1 MIYRILLFVFISI
14 LSTPGIRSGTLSED
28 STDVRSSINKAE
40 AFFQSE
46 DYDSALVYY
55 KSANR
60 QADKADDINTLVRSF
75 SGIGATYI
83 RNAQH
88 DSAYVY
94 LTEGIQLAERHLS
107 PHDTLL
113 AGLYQNI
120 GIVYRNNGE
129 TDLARDYYMRALGIY
144 ESRPDMPLRVF
155 ASLYNNLGV
164 LYFHEGLF
172 DSSLVYLKKATHI
185 RTELYGIYH
194 RLTGESYRNIAITY
208 NRRGKIDSAI
218 EYQQKA
224 VSIFT
229 EIYGESD
236 PRVAESYSGLG
247 YYRSLQGDNTIGLEY
262 QYKALSIYEG
272 ILKKPDN
279 RVAAVYNSIGII
291 QHNIKEYEAAE
302 KSYTISMEIRKEV
315 VDENDITLA
324 NLNNNFG
331 VLYTD
336 MERYEEAIAAQLKAL
351 RIELLR
357 YGEQHPSIAATYN
370 NLGYTY
376 LRQKS
381 FDISLDYL
389 NRAEQIASELYGQ
402 HHPFLARV
410 YNNIGTVYE
419 EKGELR
425 NALTAFQKAIVAAVP
440 SFTDLLT
447 TANPEGK
454 PSLSDELLLTA
465 LLGKAKLLEKVSSQ
479 NNGRLDELY
488 AAFESYQSATE
499 VIRRAMTVIRTD
511 DSKISLSEKAH
522 EVYEGG
528 IRTAWELHKATGGI
542 HFLYEAFRLAEAN
555 KSTVLWQVITDSN
568 ARSFADIP
576 DSLLRRENDLR
587 RDISYYESEMLKSE
601 TGSDRHTR
609 FSGTLVSLK
618 TQYDRLIDRIERE
631 YPSYYELKHAA
642 SVPDIEDIR
651 KELPPNTALI
661 QYFVGINNVY
671 IFAVT
676 PDTFLAV
683 RTDEPDRMSGD
694 VSSILNALKMIDPP
708 AFYRY
713 ASELYGKLLHPV
725 DAVLDKVERLYIIPD
740 GSLFYLPFETLIK
753 KEFHT
758 DLSVNGS
765 SLIPYVIHT
774 HEIAYH
780 YSVRFLLRS
789 LKRTNRTPEIKSF
802 AGFAPV
808 FSDPRPENTVLAS
821 QTSADISRLTSDEAY
836 RSVILDTG
844 DLAPLPHSREE
855 IRTIASLFGQYG
867 LPASTY
873 LYTYASEETFK
884 SVAAEYT
891 YLHIA
896 SHGVLHESNPRFSG
910 IIFAPP
916 ASAGA
921 GEDGILFGGEMF
933 NLTLNADLIVLS
945 SCESGTGDIVKGEG
959 LLAMTRGLLYSGA
972 SNLIVSLWKVY
983 DRHTHNLMI
992 EFYRN
997 VLDGSDYSEA
1007 LRHAKLRMIETET
1020 NSFPLFWSGFI
1031 LIGGV

>member
-1 MIYRILLFVFISI
+1 MIYRSLIFVFISI
-14 LSTPGIRSGTLSED
+14 LSTPGIHSGTLPAD
-28 STDVRSSINKAE
+28 STDIGQSINKAE
-40 AFFQSE
+40 TFFQSE

-55 KSANR
+55 KIANR
-60 QADKADDINTLVRSF
+60 HAYKAGDVNTLVRSY

-83 RNAQH
+83 RKAQH
-88 DSAYVY
+88 DTAYVY
-94 LTEGIQLAERHLS
+94 LTEGIQFAENHLS

-120 GIVYRNNGE
+120 GIVYRNKGE
-129 TDLARDYYMRALGIY
+129 TEIAREYYMRALGIY
-144 ESRPDMPLRVF
+144 EFRPDTHLRVF

-172 DSSLVYLKKATHI
+172 DSSLVYLKKAAQI
-185 RTELYGIYH
+185 RTELYGTYH

-247 YYRSLQGDNTIGLEY
+247 YYRSLQGDNAIGLDY
-262 QYKALSIYEG
+262 QYKALSIYER

-291 QHNIKEYEAAE
+291 QHNIKEFEAAE
-302 KSYTISMEIRKEV
+302 KSYTKAMEIRKEV
-315 VDENDITLA
+315 VTETDITLA
-324 NLNNNFG
+324 NLYNNIG

-336 MERYEEAIAAQLKAL
+336 MERYKEAIDAQLKAL
-351 RIELLR
+351 RIELPR
-357 YGEQHPSIAATYN
+357 YGEQHPSIASTYN

-381 FDISLDYL
+381 FDMSLDYL
-389 NRAEQIASELYGQ
+389 NRAEQIASELYGR

-410 YNNIGTVYE
+410 FNNIGKVYE
-419 EKGELR
+419 EKGEFR
-425 NALTAFQKAIVAAVP
+425 NALAAFQKAIIAAVP
-440 SFTDLLT
+440 TFTDLLT
-447 TANPEGK
+447 TANPEGM

-465 LLGKAKLLEKVSSQ
+465 LLGKAKLFEIESSG
-479 NNGRLDELY
+479 NSERPDALY
-488 AAFESYQSATE
+488 AAFDSYQAAAE

-528 IRTAWELHKATGGI
+528 IRTAWELHRATGGI

-576 DSLLRRENDLR
+576 DSLLRRETDLR

-601 TGSDRHTR
+601 PGSDRHTR
-609 FSGTLVSLK
+609 FSDAYVSLK
-618 TQYDRLIDRIERE
+618 TRYDRLIDRIERE
-631 YPSYYELKHAA
+631 YPSYYELKHAVY
-642 SVPDIEDIR
+642 VPDIEDIR

-661 QYFVGINNVY
+661 QYFFGMNDVY
-671 IFAVT
+671 IFTVT

-683 RTDEPDRMSGD
+683 RTEEPHRIAGD
-694 VSSILNALKMIDPP
+694 VSSILNAIKMIDPP
-708 AFYRY
+708 AFHRY
-713 ASELYGKLLHPV
+713 ASELYGKLLHPI
-725 DAVLDKVERLYIIPD
+725 DAALAKAERLYIIPD

-758 DLSVNGS
+758 DLSGTS
-765 SLIPYVIHT
+765 SANIPYVIRT

-789 LKRTNRTPEIKSF
+789 LKERGRIPEIKSF

-808 FSDPRPENTVLAS
+808 FSDPQSEMPAIAS
-821 QTSADISRLTSDEAY
+821 QTSEDISHLSSDEAY
-836 RSVILDTG
+836 RSVFLATG
-844 DLAPLPHSREE
+844 ELTPLAHSRDEVQ
-855 IRTIASLFGQYG
+855 TIASLFRQYG
-867 LPASTY
+867 LQATTY
-873 LYTYASEETFK
+873 LHTNASEENFI
-884 SVAAEYT
+884 SVAEGYT
-891 YLHIA
+891 FLHIA

-916 ASAGA
+916 ASAGT

-945 SCESGTGDIVKGEG
+945 SCESGTGDIVRGEG

-983 DRHTHNLMI
+983 DRHTHDLMI

-997 VLDGSDYSEA
+997 TLEGSDFSEA
-1007 LRHAKLRMIETET
+1007 LRHAKLRMIETEA